1 MRRSRHPRP
10 KERKTG
16 NHQYPCGN
24 PPPHGR
30 PPNASPGASETAVNL
45 AAGTTLRRPNKGA
58 PGSGWKNPDQNLD
71 EEDRRTSRPTRRGYR
86 RLKSR
91 PSPLTPGETPRR
103 ERSRQHPPTPEGRG
117 GRRRAP
123 DWHKLNPCRRPRR
136 PRTRRADKI
145 PGRATSMRTS
155 KRMPGTGRRSD
166 RSVIHRRN
174 CGRATAPPPDDAK
187 SGQKKETFP
196 WSALSTSV
204 GPITRRPTATP
215 ARAGDSLT
223 LLITRHAR
231 NSRQKRQ
238 PQQASQS
245 QHTKWPPQQQPKRD
259 TRYPTT
265 LLQKRS
271 HPPRLQMLPGKRSQT
286 SS

>member
-103 ERSRQHPPTPEGRG
+103 QRSRQHPPHPKVEADEDALQTGISSTLAEDRDAPERG
-117 GRRRAP
+117 ERTKSQEELPVCAP
-123 DWHKLNPCRRPRR
+123 QAHAWN
-136 PRTRRADKI
+136 
-145 PGRATSMRTS
+145 G
-155 KRMPGTGRRSD
+155 
-166 RSVIHRRN
+166 
-174 CGRATAPPPDDAK
+174 
-187 SGQKKETFP
+187 KE
-196 WSALSTSV
+196 
-204 GPITRRPTATP
+204 
-215 ARAGDSLT
+215 
-223 LLITRHAR
+223 
-231 NSRQKRQ
+231 KRQ
-238 PQQASQS
+238 I
-245 QHTKWPPQQQPKRD
+245 
-259 TRYPTT
+259 
-265 LLQKRS
+265 S
-271 HPPRLQMLPGKRSQT
+271 HPQTNLWKSDSASPR
-286 SS
+286 